1 MKFGLFVLMNGGL
14 IAAREPLLAK
24 NATPLLIHQ
33 KPAYGDYPVDYFVPH
48 FGKDIDIA
56 ASLKN
61 TKDEE
66 KRQKH
71 VINFMNEPI
80 PVNSI
85 GDQPHP
91 INYKVPNFGPD
102 IDIAY
107 TKQNIANAESQ
118 IGHKMIAD
126 FGLKDGV
133 PRNYP
138 VADFGQDGDI
148 KTSLKNSAS
157 WNPTPEA
164 VAKIP
169 TEVEFKLMQLDQ

>member
-1 MKFGLFVLMNGGL
+1 MKFAIIAMTTSMVL
-14 IAAREPLLAK
+14 AREPLLAK

-48 FGKDIDIA
+48 FGRDIDIA

-80 PVNSI
+80 PVDND
-85 GDQPHP
+85 GQHP
-91 INYKVPNFGPD
+91 QDYKVPNFGPD

-107 TKQNIANAESQ
+107 TKQNIKNAESL
-118 IGHKMIAD
+118 IGHKMHAD
-126 FGLKDGV
+126 FALKDGV

-148 KTSLKNSAS
+148 KTSLKNSAK
-157 WNPTPEA
+157 WNPTPEQA
-164 VAKIP
+164 AAIP
-169 TEVEFKLMQLDQ
+169 TEVEFKLMQLNEQ